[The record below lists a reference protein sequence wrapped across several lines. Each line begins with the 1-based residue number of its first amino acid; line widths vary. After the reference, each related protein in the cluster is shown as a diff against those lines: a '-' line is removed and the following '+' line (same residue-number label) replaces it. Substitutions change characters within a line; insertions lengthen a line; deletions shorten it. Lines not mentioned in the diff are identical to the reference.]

1 MINMEAAKST
11 AKIVGKTTAILIAIP
26 TLFFLIFYGMVSVF
40 GFYVIPFVFVT
51 IIFSF
56 IIKTVYDKEKQIIE
70 YKKRYNR

>member
-26 TLFFLIFYGMVSVF
+26 TLVFLIFYGMVSVF
-40 GFYVIPFVFVT
+40 GFYVIPFLFVT

-56 IIKTVYDKEKQIIE
+56 IIKTVYDSEKEKIE
-70 YKKRYNR
+70 YKKRFNR